1 MEYCEIELK
10 SHFPRRD
17 SDTYVYLKRGQTGVV
32 RTIRN
37 EDEIIDTLVKRGFQ
51 VVDITS
57 DSLDS
62 IIQTLLNAKI
72 VVSLEGS
79 HLAHWIYTAPDNG
92 GLLVLQPRRSIYRAA
107 ASLCRMFGY
116 QICVRSRRDC
126 KRRISFPSR
135 GYSPHS
141 RSVVGEHKWVKRIV
155 VTVYGSSEFFHPT
168 GATGDKSTF

>member
-1 MEYCEIELK
+1 MRDRIK
-10 SHFPRRD
+10 AHFPRRD

-92 GLLVLQPRRSIYRAA
+92 GLLVLQPPDRFIALQRAYA
-107 ASLCRMFGY
+107 ECLGIRYAF
-116 QICVRSRRDC
+116 
-126 KRRISFPSR
+126 
-135 GYSPHS
+135 
-141 RSVVGEHKWVKRIV
+141 VVGEIAEAGYHFPPADILRTVDLLLASIRWVK
-155 VTVYGSSEFFHPT
+155 SSNGVWFFGVFRPT
-168 GATGDKSTF
+168 AATGDKSTF